1 MQMIA
6 LRKNGL
12 DVFSALCYFFA
23 MILPALQGP
32 AAASASALLDG
43 KNDTVLRFAVIVE
56 QQLFYSKVIGAG
68 KADDAY
74 PRQLRLARI
83 LFKFPGGIL
92 VRTRCGG
99 KDPATGR
106 RSAPL
111 G

>member
-1 MQMIA
+1 MIA
-6 LRKNGL
+6 LHKNGL

-23 MILPALQGP
+23 MILPALHGSVVRCSMERKIP
-32 AAASASALLDG
+32 SSVLL
-43 KNDTVLRFAVIVE
+43 LSWSSSF
-56 QQLFYSKVIGAG
+56 FYSKVIGAG

-99 KDPATGR
+99 GKTPAAGR
-106 RSAPL
+106 QSAPL

>member
-1 MQMIA
+1 MIA
-6 LRKNGL
+6 LHKSGL

-23 MILPALQGP
+23 MILPALQG
-32 AAASASALLDG
+32 SAGDICGALLDG
-43 KNDTVLRFAVIVE
+43 KNDTVLRFAVIAE
-56 QQLFYSKVIGAG
+56 QQLFYSKVIGAV

-74 PRQLRLARI
+74 PRQLWLVRI

-99 KDPATGR
+99 KAPAMGR
-106 RSAPL
+106 RSTPA